1 MHKINLDEFEKVIY
15 LKDTYFP
22 YTYINHDRYIVRGII
37 VDKDNKIAL
46 HNVVRNDQFGDA
58 SYYETP
64 GGGVKNNEDFISALK
79 REIKEELD
87 FPDYY
92 GCNWSAF
99 WDCLT
104 DMYGDPIHI
113 EIIGLE
119 VIERKFG
126 DSAEKMIEILRRFK
140 HFNNDLFSDSIKI
153 EIVSGNTR
161 VSLR

>member
-1 MHKINLDEFEKVIY
+1 MIKKYTIDFTNVNYYLEMHAVIW
-15 LKDTYFP
+15 K
-22 YTYINHDRYIVRGII
+22 
-37 VDKDNKIAL
+37 A
-46 HNVVRNDQFGDA
+46 
-58 SYYETP
+58 
-64 GGGVKNNEDFISALK
+64 
-79 REIKEELD
+79 LD

-113 EIIGLE
+113 EIIGLD

-126 DSAEKMIEILRRFK
+126 ADTTQKMLEILKRFK

-153 EIVSGNTR
+153 ELVSGDVR
-161 VSLR
+161 VELE

>member
-1 MHKINLDEFEKVIY
+1 MSKEK
-15 LKDTYFP
+15 
-22 YTYINHDRYIVRGII
+22 YTIDFLNVKYYMEIHPII
-37 VDKDNKIAL
+37 QKA
-46 HNVVRNDQFGDA
+46 
-58 SYYETP
+58 
-64 GGGVKNNEDFISALK
+64 
-79 REIKEELD
+79 LD

-126 DSAEKMIEILRRFK
+126 DFAEKMIEILRRFK
-140 HFNNDLFSDSIKI
+140 HFNNDLFSDTIKI
-153 EIVSGNTR
+153 EIVSGDTR